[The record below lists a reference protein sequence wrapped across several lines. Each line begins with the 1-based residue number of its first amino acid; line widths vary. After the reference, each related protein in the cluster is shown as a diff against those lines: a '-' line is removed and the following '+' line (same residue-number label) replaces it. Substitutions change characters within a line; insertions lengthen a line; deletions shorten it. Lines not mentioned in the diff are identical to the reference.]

1 MIATPEYN
9 HSIPEVP
16 KNTIN
21 WASRPTSD
29 NSFNGKP
36 VAIMGAS
43 TGMIGTARAQYHLR
57 QCFLSLNML
66 PINRP
71 EVMISRAAEKI
82 EQNGTLKDE
91 KAKQLAAPNSP
102 KT

>member
-1 MIATPEYN
+1 
-9 HSIPEVP
+9 
-16 KNTIN
+16 
-21 WASRPTSD
+21 
-29 NSFNGKP
+29 
-36 VAIMGAS
+36 
-43 TGMIGTARAQYHLR
+43 
-57 QCFLSLNML
+57 ML